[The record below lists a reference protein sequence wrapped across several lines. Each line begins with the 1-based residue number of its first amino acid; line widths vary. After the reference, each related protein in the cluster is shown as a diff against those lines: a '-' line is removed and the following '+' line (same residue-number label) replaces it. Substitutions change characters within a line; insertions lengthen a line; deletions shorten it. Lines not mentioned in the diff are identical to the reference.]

1 MAAAPRA
8 PKQWQLTKNET
19 ITSYESWRQN
29 LVYILSLDKNFVP
42 FLEATWQKQT
52 AANPRR
58 GLTNDGTSVPEAQR
72 LTAAQKNAHLDLL
85 LGQIA
90 NFCPVIS
97 RNSIVKHSTSLNDIW
112 QKIRQH
118 FGFQSSGA
126 HFLDLASISLQ
137 TAERPEDLFQRL
149 MAFFED
155 NLLAVNGGL
164 THHGEQVTAD
174 EDLSPSL
181 ENTIVVLWLQL
192 IHPGL
197 PLLVKQKY
205 GSELRNKTLAS
216 LKPEISQ
223 ALNSLLDELR
233 SIEDT
238 KAMRISNVN
247 PRRTSNGG
255 QGQPRRRPFVSCIL
269 CKTAGRPHN
278 THDLME
284 CRYLPDRDRR
294 PLARSRLINDDPDEF
309 ATGDCGPYDECCD
322 HALPPEHSDV
332 PTAPTALRVSIIQSP
347 VLNTFYHEHPVQL
360 TLDTGATS
368 NMVRAS
374 AAKLYGLP
382 VTPASQMA
390 RQADGVTPMDV
401 VGEVHCTLTRGQQA
415 FELDA
420 LVVRQLDVD
429 ILAGNPFLARND
441 IGIRP
446 ARRQIVI
453 GGSDVIHYG
462 TASKHTTQPAVRR
475 TQSFLL
481 RNPQRTVI
489 LPGEYVQLDTPCDS
503 DPDTLW
509 ALEPRLDCPSN
520 TPLKAEG
527 AWPPPQQVLS
537 VDHAVRITNTTDSP
551 ILLRTGEQLCHVR
564 HVIPVDSIDTTSAP
578 TSTATTAP
586 TCCQPFS
593 TNVILDPDGC
603 LDEDIRDKFRA
614 LNLEFDDVFNP
625 TISKYNGASGTIEA
639 VVNIGPTLPPQRKG
653 RLPQYNRST
662 LEELQA
668 KFDELEVA
676 GVFARPEQVNVH
688 VEYLNTS
695 FLVKKPNGGSRLV
708 TSFGEVAQY
717 SKPQPSLM
725 PNVDGVLREIGKWEY
740 IVISDLLKSF
750 YQIPLAHSSMKY
762 CGVATPFK
770 GIRVYTRS
778 AMGMPGSE
786 TCLEELMSRVLGDL
800 IQEGCV
806 AKIAD
811 DLYVGGSNPTDVL
824 HNWRR
829 VLSLLQRNNLRLS
842 APKTLICPRK
852 ATVLGWVWSNG
863 TLQASPHKL
872 AALSS
877 VDPPTTVQGLRSFV
891 GAYKVLSR
899 VLPKFA
905 ELLDPLDQATAGK
918 ESRERL
924 VWSDELLLSFKSAQH
939 ALENHKT
946 ITIPQPRDA
955 LWIVTDGSVKN
966 RGVAA
971 TLYTHRNG
979 NLLLAGFFSAKL
991 RKHQVTWLP
1000 CEIEA
1005 LAIAS
1010 SIKHFAP
1017 YIIQSSHTTEVL
1029 TDSRPCVQAYDKLRR
1044 GEFSASSRVTTF
1056 LSTVSRYSVHVRHI
1070 AGVEN
1075 LPSDF
1080 ASRHPRECLDSSCQ
1094 ICRFIAEL
1102 EDSVVRSIS
1111 VSEVLEGSVRM
1122 PFTSRAAWQATQ
1134 LECPHL
1140 RRTHSHL
1147 SQGTRPSK
1155 KATKIIDVK
1164 RYLQDVVIATDGL
1177 LVVKDHPPFQ
1187 PPRDRIVVPRTVLDG
1202 LLTALHIRFS
1212 HPSKYQTKRLFSRY
1226 FFALDLD
1233 KAIETVSSCCH
1244 TCQSL
1249 KTIPK
1254 HLHPQSSADAPPTIG
1269 VSFAADVAKR
1279 HRQLI
1284 MVLRETVSS
1293 YTVSS
1298 FIASEK
1304 LEDLRNAIIMLCS
1317 QLRSLRDG
1325 GVIVR
1330 VDPAPGFSALA
1341 KDRVLLSYGIT
1352 LEVGRPKNPNKNPVA
1367 ERAIE
1372 ELGLEILN
1380 LSPEG
1385 GPVSQTTLSLATAN
1399 MNSRI
1404 RRDGLSAL
1412 ELWTQRDQLTGAQL
1426 PIVDRQIILSQN
1438 FSRQQNHMP
1447 SAKSKAHGFTKASI
1461 PTVLVGDLVFIKGD
1475 KDKLKARDKY
1485 LVIGIDKDL
1494 FCQLRKF
1501 TSSQFRSKVYTIP
1514 MCDCYPVTPT
1524 VLAQTPQGPIRG
1536 QTESTA
1542 SDSDDDPV
1550 PVVPSL
1556 RPPTVLA
1563 SPPVDTYTVPV
1574 HHSVS
1579 PAHSQLPA
1587 QEHPPIPEV
1596 IMPSRSPPQ
1605 APLDP
1610 SFTDDAQPTPAAV
1623 IPTRKSDRSRKA
1635 PFWHNKDWDFD

>member
-255 QGQPRRRPFVSCIL
+255 QGQRRRRPFVSCIL

-520 TPLKAEG
+520 TPAQG
-527 AWPPPQQVLS
+527 RRS
-537 VDHAVRITNTTDSP
+537 M
-551 ILLRTGEQLCHVR
+551 
-564 HVIPVDSIDTTSAP
+564 AP
-578 TSTATTAP
+578 TSTSP
-586 TCCQPFS
+586 LC
-593 TNVILDPDGC
+593 
-603 LDEDIRDKFRA
+603 
-614 LNLEFDDVFNP
+614 
-625 TISKYNGASGTIEA
+625 
-639 VVNIGPTLPPQRKG
+639 GPRCTHN
-653 RLPQYNRST
+653 QY
-662 LEELQA
+662 
-668 KFDELEVA
+668 D
-676 GVFARPEQVNVH
+676 
-688 VEYLNTS
+688 
-695 FLVKKPNGGSRLV
+695 
-708 TSFGEVAQY
+708 
-717 SKPQPSLM
+717 
-725 PNVDGVLREIGKWEY
+725 
-740 IVISDLLKSF
+740 
-750 YQIPLAHSSMKY
+750 
-762 CGVATPFK
+762 
-770 GIRVYTRS
+770 
-778 AMGMPGSE
+778 
-786 TCLEELMSRVLGDL
+786 
-800 IQEGCV
+800 
-806 AKIAD
+806 
-811 DLYVGGSNPTDVL
+811 
-824 HNWRR
+824 
-829 VLSLLQRNNLRLS
+829 
-842 APKTLICPRK
+842 
-852 ATVLGWVWSNG
+852 
-863 TLQASPHKL
+863 
-872 AALSS
+872 
-877 VDPPTTVQGLRSFV
+877 
-891 GAYKVLSR
+891 
-899 VLPKFA
+899 
-905 ELLDPLDQATAGK
+905 
-918 ESRERL
+918 
-924 VWSDELLLSFKSAQH
+924 
-939 ALENHKT
+939 
-946 ITIPQPRDA
+946 
-955 LWIVTDGSVKN
+955 
-966 RGVAA
+966 
-971 TLYTHRNG
+971 
-979 NLLLAGFFSAKL
+979 
-991 RKHQVTWLP
+991 
-1000 CEIEA
+1000 
-1005 LAIAS
+1005 
-1010 SIKHFAP
+1010 
-1017 YIIQSSHTTEVL
+1017 
-1029 TDSRPCVQAYDKLRR
+1029 
-1044 GEFSASSRVTTF
+1044 
-1056 LSTVSRYSVHVRHI
+1056 
-1070 AGVEN
+1070 
-1075 LPSDF
+1075 
-1080 ASRHPRECLDSSCQ
+1080 
-1094 ICRFIAEL
+1094 
-1102 EDSVVRSIS
+1102 
-1111 VSEVLEGSVRM
+1111 
-1122 PFTSRAAWQATQ
+1122 
-1134 LECPHL
+1134 
-1140 RRTHSHL
+1140 
-1147 SQGTRPSK
+1147 
-1155 KATKIIDVK
+1155 
-1164 RYLQDVVIATDGL
+1164 
-1177 LVVKDHPPFQ
+1177 
-1187 PPRDRIVVPRTVLDG
+1187 
-1202 LLTALHIRFS
+1202 
-1212 HPSKYQTKRLFSRY
+1212 
-1226 FFALDLD
+1226 
-1233 KAIETVSSCCH
+1233 
-1244 TCQSL
+1244 
-1249 KTIPK
+1249 
-1254 HLHPQSSADAPPTIG
+1254 
-1269 VSFAADVAKR
+1269 
-1279 HRQLI
+1279 
-1284 MVLRETVSS
+1284 
-1293 YTVSS
+1293 
-1298 FIASEK
+1298 
-1304 LEDLRNAIIMLCS
+1304 
-1317 QLRSLRDG
+1317 
-1325 GVIVR
+1325 
-1330 VDPAPGFSALA
+1330 
-1341 KDRVLLSYGIT
+1341 
-1352 LEVGRPKNPNKNPVA
+1352 
-1367 ERAIE
+1367 
-1372 ELGLEILN
+1372 
-1380 LSPEG
+1380 
-1385 GPVSQTTLSLATAN
+1385 
-1399 MNSRI
+1399 
-1404 RRDGLSAL
+1404 
-1412 ELWTQRDQLTGAQL
+1412 
-1426 PIVDRQIILSQN
+1426 
-1438 FSRQQNHMP
+1438 
-1447 SAKSKAHGFTKASI
+1447 
-1461 PTVLVGDLVFIKGD
+1461 
-1475 KDKLKARDKY
+1475 
-1485 LVIGIDKDL
+1485 
-1494 FCQLRKF
+1494 
-1501 TSSQFRSKVYTIP
+1501 
-1514 MCDCYPVTPT
+1514 
-1524 VLAQTPQGPIRG
+1524 
-1536 QTESTA
+1536 
-1542 SDSDDDPV
+1542 
-1550 PVVPSL
+1550 
-1556 RPPTVLA
+1556 
-1563 SPPVDTYTVPV
+1563 
-1574 HHSVS
+1574 
-1579 PAHSQLPA
+1579 
-1587 QEHPPIPEV
+1587 
-1596 IMPSRSPPQ
+1596 
-1605 APLDP
+1605 
-1610 SFTDDAQPTPAAV
+1610 
-1623 IPTRKSDRSRKA
+1623 
-1635 PFWHNKDWDFD
+1635 

>member
-415 FELDA
+415 FKLDA

-429 ILAGNPFLARND
+429 FLAGNPFLARND

-509 ALEPRLDCPSN
+509 ALKPRLDCPSN

-625 TISKYNGASGTIEA
+625 TISNITALA
-639 VVNIGPTLPPQRKG
+639 VPLK
-653 RLPQYNRST
+653 LLST
-662 LEELQA
+662 LVPHSPL
-668 KFDELEVA
+668 
-676 GVFARPEQVNVH
+676 
-688 VEYLNTS
+688 S
-695 FLVKKPNGGSRLV
+695 VKADSHSTTEAPLRNCKPNL
-708 TSFGEVAQY
+708 
-717 SKPQPSLM
+717 
-725 PNVDGVLREIGKWEY
+725 
-740 IVISDLLKSF
+740 
-750 YQIPLAHSSMKY
+750 
-762 CGVATPFK
+762 
-770 GIRVYTRS
+770 
-778 AMGMPGSE
+778 
-786 TCLEELMSRVLGDL
+786 
-800 IQEGCV
+800 
-806 AKIAD
+806 
-811 DLYVGGSNPTDVL
+811 
-824 HNWRR
+824 
-829 VLSLLQRNNLRLS
+829 
-842 APKTLICPRK
+842 
-852 ATVLGWVWSNG
+852 
-863 TLQASPHKL
+863 
-872 AALSS
+872 
-877 VDPPTTVQGLRSFV
+877 
-891 GAYKVLSR
+891 
-899 VLPKFA
+899 
-905 ELLDPLDQATAGK
+905 
-918 ESRERL
+918 
-924 VWSDELLLSFKSAQH
+924 
-939 ALENHKT
+939 
-946 ITIPQPRDA
+946 
-955 LWIVTDGSVKN
+955 
-966 RGVAA
+966 
-971 TLYTHRNG
+971 
-979 NLLLAGFFSAKL
+979 
-991 RKHQVTWLP
+991 
-1000 CEIEA
+1000 
-1005 LAIAS
+1005 
-1010 SIKHFAP
+1010 
-1017 YIIQSSHTTEVL
+1017 
-1029 TDSRPCVQAYDKLRR
+1029 
-1044 GEFSASSRVTTF
+1044 
-1056 LSTVSRYSVHVRHI
+1056 
-1070 AGVEN
+1070 
-1075 LPSDF
+1075 
-1080 ASRHPRECLDSSCQ
+1080 
-1094 ICRFIAEL
+1094 
-1102 EDSVVRSIS
+1102 
-1111 VSEVLEGSVRM
+1111 
-1122 PFTSRAAWQATQ
+1122 
-1134 LECPHL
+1134 
-1140 RRTHSHL
+1140 
-1147 SQGTRPSK
+1147 
-1155 KATKIIDVK
+1155 
-1164 RYLQDVVIATDGL
+1164 
-1177 LVVKDHPPFQ
+1177 
-1187 PPRDRIVVPRTVLDG
+1187 
-1202 LLTALHIRFS
+1202 
-1212 HPSKYQTKRLFSRY
+1212 
-1226 FFALDLD
+1226 
-1233 KAIETVSSCCH
+1233 
-1244 TCQSL
+1244 
-1249 KTIPK
+1249 
-1254 HLHPQSSADAPPTIG
+1254 
-1269 VSFAADVAKR
+1269 
-1279 HRQLI
+1279 
-1284 MVLRETVSS
+1284 
-1293 YTVSS
+1293 
-1298 FIASEK
+1298 
-1304 LEDLRNAIIMLCS
+1304 
-1317 QLRSLRDG
+1317 
-1325 GVIVR
+1325 
-1330 VDPAPGFSALA
+1330 
-1341 KDRVLLSYGIT
+1341 
-1352 LEVGRPKNPNKNPVA
+1352 
-1367 ERAIE
+1367 
-1372 ELGLEILN
+1372 
-1380 LSPEG
+1380 
-1385 GPVSQTTLSLATAN
+1385 
-1399 MNSRI
+1399 
-1404 RRDGLSAL
+1404 
-1412 ELWTQRDQLTGAQL
+1412 
-1426 PIVDRQIILSQN
+1426 
-1438 FSRQQNHMP
+1438 
-1447 SAKSKAHGFTKASI
+1447 
-1461 PTVLVGDLVFIKGD
+1461 
-1475 KDKLKARDKY
+1475 
-1485 LVIGIDKDL
+1485 
-1494 FCQLRKF
+1494 
-1501 TSSQFRSKVYTIP
+1501 TSSKWLV
-1514 MCDCYPVTPT
+1514 C
-1524 VLAQTPQGPIRG
+1524 
-1536 QTESTA
+1536 
-1542 SDSDDDPV
+1542 
-1550 PVVPSL
+1550 
-1556 RPPTVLA
+1556 
-1563 SPPVDTYTVPV
+1563 
-1574 HHSVS
+1574 
-1579 PAHSQLPA
+1579 LPDLN
-1587 QEHPPIPEV
+1587 
-1596 IMPSRSPPQ
+1596 R
-1605 APLDP
+1605 
-1610 SFTDDAQPTPAAV
+1610 
-1623 IPTRKSDRSRKA
+1623 
-1635 PFWHNKDWDFD
+1635 